1 MATAYLAVQESLGRE
16 IVLKV
21 LSRSRGKSTDFLNR
35 FLNEGRIVASLRHPH
50 IITIHDINL
59 AGDVV
64 YLAMEYL
71 EGGDLKSRLGTA
83 MSPELALDLAADIAQ
98 ALAYAHRRNVVHRD
112 VKPAN
117 ILFRADGTLVLSDF
131 GIAKQIVADAG
142 LTSTGT
148 ILGSPYYM
156 SPEQAEGLAVDGRT
170 DIYSLGVIFH
180 EMLTGERPYDADTP
194 VKVLVKHIQEPVPTL
209 PASMRNCQPLL
220 NAMMAKKR
228 DERIGDAG
236 DLENELRALRESML
250 SASTMLAQARRE
262 GKAISVGRRLMWPVI
277 GIGALGGALAAGSY
291 FYAESLAQPSIIKPK
306 AGIAAPPQTTT
317 DATNA
322 GQPAGTGNPASGA
335 VGTDKVINAL
345 EWLARNS
352 LHEKRL
358 MHPPADNAYY
368 YYSRLLALAPD
379 NASANE
385 VAARGFHAIAESFVT
400 QAEFAYADRDFGKAQ
415 GYIALGLQVEPENE
429 ALLKLRELL
438 ERRDRSFLDSLL
450 AFFRS

>member
-262 GKAISVGRRLMWPVI
+262 GKADIGR
-277 GIGALGGALAAGSY
+277 A
-291 FYAESLAQPSIIKPK
+291 
-306 AGIAAPPQTTT
+306 
-317 DATNA
+317 
-322 GQPAGTGNPASGA
+322 PAG
-335 VGTDKVINAL
+335 V
-345 EWLARNS
+345 AR
-352 LHEKRL
+352 
-358 MHPPADNAYY
+358 
-368 YYSRLLALAPD
+368 
-379 NASANE
+379 
-385 VAARGFHAIAESFVT
+385 
-400 QAEFAYADRDFGKAQ
+400 DRDRRPWRRPGSRQ
-415 GYIALGLQVEPENE
+415 
-429 ALLKLRELL
+429 LLLR
-438 ERRDRSFLDSLL
+438 
-450 AFFRS
+450 